1 MVRPKVKEDTTHMR
15 VRISDK
21 KLIDEEATRMKIS
34 SPDLVSILVEG
45 INAKSK

>member
-21 KLIDEEATRMKIS
+21 KTIDDESARREIS
-34 SPDLVSILVEG
+34 SPDLISILVKGMNEQG
-45 INAKSK
+45 R

>member
-21 KLIDEEATRMKIS
+21 KLIDDEAARRGIS
-34 SPDLVSILVEG
+34 SPDLISILVEG
-45 INAKSK
+45 MNEES

>member
-21 KLIDEEATRMKIS
+21 KLIDDEAARRKIS
-34 SPDLVSILVEG
+34 SPDLISILVEG
-45 INAKSK
+45 INEKNQ